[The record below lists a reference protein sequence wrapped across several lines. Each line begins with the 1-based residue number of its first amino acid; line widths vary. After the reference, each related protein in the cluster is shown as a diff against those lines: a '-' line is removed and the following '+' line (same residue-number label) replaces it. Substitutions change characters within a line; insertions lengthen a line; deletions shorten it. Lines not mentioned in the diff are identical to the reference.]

1 MYDEFEDDRDIS
13 MRAMQ
18 KEQEMN
24 AEPFPDT
31 DEDRYASFDT
41 VFKQKPFE
49 NLRKLIFVS
58 IELSVIY
65 Y

>member
-1 MYDEFEDDRDIS
+1 MFEDDRDIS
-13 MRAMQ
+13 MTAMQ
-18 KEQEMN
+18 KEQDMN

-49 NLRKLIFVS
+49 NSEKADLCK
-58 IELSVIY
+58 Y
-65 Y
+65 